1 MLLTFPGRSIGTAG
15 VSVGSGSSVG
25 IGVSVGSGPSVGI
38 GVSTGSTVGIGVF
51 IGSEDDALVA
61 AGVSVGSTDGSSMSA
76 EALTGSVDGSSVTAS
91 DLVDPASGSSM
102 AAYVAADSVEACFVN
117 TTRCAVFPTDA
128 AVDTVHCDFL
138 LSAACPVTPSLHTS
152 VAHRSIHSALFHLI
166 LFIVAFLSS
175 YAVFSF
181 LIAAQIIL

>member
-15 VSVGSGSSVG
+15 VSVGSGSCVG

-38 GVSTGSTVGIGVF
+38 GVF
-51 IGSEDDALVA
+51 IGSEDDSLVA
-61 AGVSVGSTDGSSMSA
+61 ADIPVGSTDGSSVSA
-76 EALTGSVDGSSVTAS
+76 DALTGSVDGSSVTAS

-166 LFIVAFLSS
+166 LFIVGFLSS